1 MAGKSM
7 AIKKKIRPLSEKKRK
22 SILDQAARL
31 FLKDGFGA
39 TSMDE
44 ISEAACVSKRT
55 LYNHFPTKKIL
66 FREIIKLEWQ
76 KVSYRK
82 IHKPHIHKPEDIF
95 TAIMEHV
102 LKTMY
107 SARMQNLLKLVIA
120 ESGKFPELRILQ
132 AEYGVEPLID
142 DFTAYIEYLNEKGVL
157 KVDNPRIAVAQ
168 YIGLVKECLYWPWL
182 LGVIAKPSEK
192 HQKEIIQRANKI
204 FFAYYRAR

>member
-1 MAGKSM
+1 MVRPAMTTK
-7 AIKKKIRPLSEKKRK
+7 KKKIRPLSAKKRK

-31 FLKDGFGA
+31 FLKNGFGA
-39 TSMDE
+39 ISMDE
-44 ISEAACVSKRT
+44 ISEAAEVSKRT

-66 FREIIKLEWQ
+66 FCEIVKLEWQ

-95 TAIMEHV
+95 TAIMGHV

-120 ESGKFPELRILQ
+120 ESDNFPELKTLQ

-142 DFTAYIEYLNEKGVL
+142 DFSSSIEYLNEKRVL
-157 KVDNPRIAVAQ
+157 
-168 YIGLVKECLYWPWL
+168 G
-182 LGVIAKPSEK
+182 
-192 HQKEIIQRANKI
+192 
-204 FFAYYRAR
+204 